1 MDKIKQLVK
10 TNQLKTNYLSN
21 FHQSKI
27 FFHYDDLSDTLMLLF
42 ISPERETV
50 VHYLD
55 KYIAILYMPEDNE
68 IVGLQVE
75 YFQSDFVPMYE
86 DLQRDWCL
94 SNFVDKRENF
104 GDLTLRVESK
114 KISIALKV
122 IKAKQ
127 NVIGKPAEEFKKAL
141 AYA

>member
-1 MDKIKQLVK
+1 MDKIKQLIK

-27 FFHYDDLSDTLMLLF
+27 FFHYDDLADILMLLF

-55 KYIAILYMPEDNE
+55 KYIAILYTPEDNQ

-94 SNFVDKRENF
+94 SNFVDKSENF

-114 KISIALKV
+114 KMSIALKV

-127 NVIGKPAEEFKKAL
+127 SVIGKPAEEFKKAL
-141 AYA
+141 AYL